1 MFRAEG
7 LAPAHAQGCAG
18 DTQREDC
25 ALVRVDAGG
34 RTAHVCLS
42 QKPRHAERVK
52 ACLRIPAA
60 MRQTD
65 ARAGFKISTKGACAV
80 DKGEYIHVI
89 VRTRIMAI
97 DQPRLGRYGNLAEQR
112 ALCVFRCAPDKSLF
126 KMRVDD
132 FACTGKEQSQK
143 VVYFGHRAHCGAR
156 IFVGCFLFNANYR
169 T

>member
-1 MFRAEG
+1 MRSDA
-7 LAPAHAQGCAG
+7 
-18 DTQREDC
+18 QREDC
-25 ALVRVDAGG
+25 ALMRVDAGG

-65 ARAGFKISTKGACAV
+65 ARAAFKISTKGACAV

-112 ALCVFRCAPDKSLF
+112 ALCIFRCAPDKSLF

-132 FACTGKEQSQK
+132 FAGAGKKLVGTVRAASRADRRIVFAEQAFARRK
-143 VVYFGHRAHCGAR
+143 DRFPFGRAFCRPAR
-156 IFVGCFLFNANYR
+156 
-169 T
+169 